1 MSALKA
7 SLERLGRDKAELYQI
22 HWPNLLGDDAF
33 LEGLARCYE
42 QGLAG
47 AVGVSNFSEIRL
59 RNAVRVLDKRGVK
72 LASNQ
77 VNYSL
82 VYREPET
89 NGVLAACEE
98 LGVGLIAYSPL
109 AQGTLTGKYSAE
121 NPPPGPRRGFY
132 NRELM
137 ESLAPLLGGMKAVAE
152 ERGASVAQ
160 VALAYLTANPIV
172 VPIPGVKNAEQ
183 VCVFSFSFILC
194 AVKSEALIERTKRSR
209 SGIFGGTIKERER
222 EDDFKY
228 AYICRWLQ
236 SRAPCH
242 GK

>member
-1 MSALKA
+1 MHVAGKRRRLHAYTFVCVYVFCCFFFARPGSLDDLIIATKFAPLPWRFSADAVVSALKA

-121 NPPPGPRRGFY
+121 NLPAGPRRGFY
-132 NRELM
+132 NRDLM
-137 ESLAPLLGGMKAVAE
+137 ESLAPLLSGMKAVAD
-152 ERGASVAQ
+152 ERGTSVAQ

-172 VPIPGVKNAEQ
+172 VPIPGVKNAKQ
-183 VCVFSFSFILC
+183 
-194 AVKSEALIERTKRSR
+194 VKS
-209 SGIFGGTIKERER
+209 
-222 EDDFKY
+222 
-228 AYICRWLQ
+228 
-236 SRAPCH
+236 
-242 GK
+242 